1 MIKAIYYRL
10 ITALKYIFPT
20 KYLYLYK
27 HCLLSF
33 VKICQTMFKLHY
45 CIENFS
51 VPKLDPCDK
60 IALEPNDTVDQQ
72 VASNVLKPSSAILL
86 NIFTVSSIEKAKIKK
101 NRTVDIFLNILMLT
115 SLTLSTATICFVQL
129 IKMFI

>member
-1 MIKAIYYRL
+1 
-10 ITALKYIFPT
+10 
-20 KYLYLYK
+20 
-27 HCLLSF
+27 
-33 VKICQTMFKLHY
+33 MFKLHY
-45 CIENFS
+45 CIENFT

-60 IALEPNDTVDQQ
+60 IALALEPNDTVDQQ